1 MHDVLIVGAG
11 AAGLGTA
18 YYLRDLKLDVCVL
31 EAAADAGG
39 RSRTVPL
46 AGTSA
51 NSGAMFIYRDTKTEE
66 IASEL
71 GLETTPF
78 HPETYGIHV
87 NGSTV
92 VAQTNENLV
101 AGLNLDASERAELKE
116 FIDAS
121 LKEYA
126 ESTSNGVLR
135 SDLAQLADE
144 TVADRLRGLQPA
156 VRDIVATAIRG
167 GAVGDPMRLS
177 AKYALRYFASYLAR
191 EKNNR
196 LFALAGMQAIPRA
209 IMEHLPEGVVRF
221 STRVNDV
228 AYLPNQNA
236 HRVSVSGPGGEETLW
251 ARQVV
256 LTVPAPLVPRL
267 AKGLPAWKINALG
280 KVGTPGSTTLN
291 VVADIEGL
299 PHLHNWA
306 FITTVGMPFDA
317 IINPVPGG
325 TAYTSK
331 ANLLQLTCYGNSAG
345 FQPGFEQDEARVG
358 EWVEAVLAVA
368 PELKGRIVG
377 VHAQTW
383 EHCFAL
389 LEPERAAA
397 LPQLQES
404 VGSLHFAG
412 DYTSETAGT
421 HGAYAEA
428 DRVAS
433 HIRASLAAAS

>member
-1 MHDVLIVGAG
+1 MHDVLVVGAG

-18 YYLRDLKLDVCVL
+18 YYLRDLMLDVLVL
-31 EAAADAGG
+31 EAGAEVGG
-39 RSRTVPL
+39 RSRTVSL

-66 IASEL
+66 IAVEL
-71 GLETTPF
+71 GVESVPF

-92 VAQTNENLV
+92 VAYTNEDLV
-101 AGLNLDASERAELKE
+101 ARLNLTDAEKAELKA
-116 FIDAS
+116 FIDGS
-121 LKEYA
+121 LREYA
-126 ESTSNGVLR
+126 HSTSNGVLR
-135 SDLAQLADE
+135 NDLKQLVDE
-144 TVADRLRGLQPA
+144 TVAERLRGLQPA

-196 LFALAGMQAIPRA
+196 LFALDGMQTIPRA
-209 IMEHLPEGVVRF
+209 ILNHLPGDVVRF
-221 STRVNDV
+221 NTDV
-228 AYLPNQNA
+228 THVEFVPAEDA
-236 HRVSVSGPGGEETLW
+236 HRVVTRGPHGDEILW

-256 LTVPAPLVPRL
+256 LAVPAPAVPTL
-267 AKGLPAWKINALG
+267 AKNLPVWKVEALG

-291 VVADIEGL
+291 IVADIEGL
-299 PHLHNWA
+299 PHLRDWS

-325 TAYTSK
+325 TPSTSEAK
-331 ANLLQLTCYGNSAG
+331 LLQLTCYGNSAG
-345 FQPGFEQDEARVG
+345 FQPGFEQDEARVA
-358 EWVEAVLAVA
+358 EWVEAVLTVA
-368 PELKGRIVG
+368 PELRGRIIG

-389 LEPERAAA
+389 LDPERAAV
-397 LPQLQES
+397 LPDLQKS
-404 VGSLHFAG
+404 IGSLHFAG

-421 HGAYAEA
+421 HGAYTEA
-428 DRVAS
+428 ARVAS
-433 HIRASLAAAS
+433 LIRSSLPAAR

>member
-18 YYLRDLKLDVCVL
+18 FYLRDPKMDVCVL
-31 EAAADAGG
+31 EAGVEAGG
-39 RSRTVPL
+39 RSRTVAL

-66 IASEL
+66 IAREL
-71 GLETTPF
+71 GLETVPF

-87 NGSTV
+87 NGRTV
-92 VAQTNENLV
+92 VAETNEDLI
-101 AGLNLDASERAELKE
+101 AGLNLTTSEKAELKE

-121 LKEYA
+121 LQEYA
-126 ESTSNGVLR
+126 ESTRDGVLR
-135 SDLAQLADE
+135 NDLKQLADE

-156 VRDIVATAIRG
+156 VRDIVDTAIRG
-167 GAVGDPMRLS
+167 GAVGDPLRLS

-209 IMEHLPEGVVRF
+209 IMDRLPEGVVRF
-221 STRVNDV
+221 NTSVHDV
-228 AYLPNQNA
+228 AFVPEEDA
-236 HRVSVSGPGGEETLW
+236 HRVSVLGPEGEETLW

-256 LTVPAPLVPRL
+256 LAVPAPLVPRL
-267 AKGLPAWKINALG
+267 AKDLPPWKMEALD

-291 VVADIEGL
+291 IVADIKGL
-299 PHLHNWA
+299 AHLRAWS

-325 TAYTSK
+325 TEFTSK

-345 FQPGFEQDEARVG
+345 YQPGFEQDDARVA
-358 EWVEAVLAVA
+358 EWVEAVLTVA
-368 PELKGRIVG
+368 PELRGRIVG

-389 LEPERAAA
+389 LDPERAAV
-397 LPQLQES
+397 LPELQSS

-421 HGAYAEA
+421 HGAYSEA
-428 DRVAS
+428 ARVAS
-433 HIRASLAAAS
+433 LIRTSVPAAR

>member
-1 MHDVLIVGAG
+1 MHEVLIVGAG

-18 YYLRDLKLDVCVL
+18 YYLRDLKLDLSVV
-31 EAAADAGG
+31 EAGADVGG
-39 RSRTVPL
+39 RSRTVSL

-51 NSGAMFIYRDTKTEE
+51 NSGAMFIYRDTATEE

-71 GLETTPF
+71 GVETVPF
-78 HPETYGIHV
+78 RPDTYGIHV

-92 VAQTNENLV
+92 VAETNEDLV
-101 AGLNLDASERAELKE
+101 AGLNLTPSERAELKE
-116 FIDAS
+116 FIDSS
-121 LKEYA
+121 LQEYA

-135 SDLAQLADE
+135 NDLRQLADE
-144 TVADRLRGLQPA
+144 TVADRLYGLQPA

-167 GAVGDPMRLS
+167 GAVGDPMKLS
-177 AKYALRYFASYLAR
+177 AKYAQRYFASYLAR

-209 IMEHLPEGVVRF
+209 IMEHLPEDVVRF
-221 STRVNDV
+221 NTKANDV
-228 AYLPNQNA
+228 AFIPEEDAY
-236 HRVSVSGPGGEETLW
+236 RVSISGPDGEETLW

-256 LTVPAPLVPRL
+256 LAVPAPLVPQL
-267 AKGLPAWKINALG
+267 VKSLPAWKLEALG

-291 VVADIEGL
+291 IVADIEGL
-299 PHLHNWA
+299 PHLQNWS

-325 TAYTSK
+325 TELTSR

-345 FQPGFEQDEARVG
+345 YQPGFDQDEARVA
-358 EWVEAVLAVA
+358 EWIKAVLTVA
-368 PELKGRIVG
+368 PELQGRIVG

-389 LEPERAAA
+389 LDPERAAA
-397 LPQLQES
+397 LGHLQDS

-412 DYTSETAGT
+412 DYSSETAGT

-428 DRVAS
+428 ARVAS
-433 HIRASLAAAS
+433 NIRASLATAS